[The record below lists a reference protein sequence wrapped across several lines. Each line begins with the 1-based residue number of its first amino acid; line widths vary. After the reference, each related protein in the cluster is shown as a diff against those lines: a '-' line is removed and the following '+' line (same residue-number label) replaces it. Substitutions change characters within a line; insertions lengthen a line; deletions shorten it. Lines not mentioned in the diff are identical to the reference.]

1 MAREDLDVDSHCL
14 PGVGRE
20 MGEEGAT
27 SLSGI
32 SEGIEFCGDVDDE
45 LGDHF
50 KGDGQKPLLWGTG
63 FRFLSYG
70 TCNI

>member
-1 MAREDLDVDSHCL
+1 MAREDLGVDSHCL

-27 SLSGI
+27 SLGGI
-32 SEGIEFCGDVDDE
+32 SERIEFRGDVGDE

-50 KGDGQKPLLWGTG
+50 KGDGQKPLL
-63 FRFLSYG
+63 
-70 TCNI
+70 